1 MCLGLINTLLQI
13 YPSHVNTT
21 HNTSI
26 NLNPPPLPHKIKN
39 NYGHSRVLA
48 LEISKSVLQKSRE
61 KKKGWKKTL
70 RCNAKKWFTQIHEN
84 QIKSDHHYLSKINKK
99 LPSLVIV
106 DGKKFN
112 RYQFINLHSS
122 ALTVG

>member
-13 YPSHVNTT
+13 YPSHVNYVNTT

-61 KKKGWKKTL
+61 KKK
-70 RCNAKKWFTQIHEN
+70 
-84 QIKSDHHYLSKINKK
+84 
-99 LPSLVIV
+99 
-106 DGKKFN
+106 DGKKPYVVMPKN
-112 RYQFINLHSS
+112 GLHKFMKIK
-122 ALTVG
+122 